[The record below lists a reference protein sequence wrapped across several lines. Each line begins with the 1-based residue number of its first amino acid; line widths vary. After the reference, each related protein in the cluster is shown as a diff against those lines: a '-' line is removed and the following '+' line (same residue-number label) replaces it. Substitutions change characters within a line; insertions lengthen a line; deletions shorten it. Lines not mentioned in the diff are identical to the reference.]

1 MKDVPPEILDIVTSI
16 PAMVDKAGSLPPD
29 ADSLAWAESAS
40 HAEQFAGIRVPVVA
54 LVGEQ
59 SYDDVMVPAAESIV
73 ASIPTADWKRIAGA
87 EHQREPAPMAAEL
100 ATFVHRI
107 QS

>member
-40 HAEQFAGIRVPVVA
+40 HAELFAGIRVPVVA

-59 SYDDVMVPAAESIV
+59 SYDDVIVPAPNRSLRPFPRPI
-73 ASIPTADWKRIAGA
+73 GNG
-87 EHQREPAPMAAEL
+87 
-100 ATFVHRI
+100 
-107 QS
+107 